1 MVREIKLPLMGQTME
16 EGTIISSKI
25 KAGQKITKGEVI
37 FEIETDKATLQME
50 SPEEG
55 IVKEILVQEGQTVP
69 VGQALATV
77 EATVESEFK
86 FKPVIKKTASMKP
99 ATDMKPGQKI
109 PLNKFRKLI
118 AEKMLQ
124 SKREIPCFYL
134 NVVVDVTDMV
144 SFREKLNQTG
154 TAKISFN
161 DLIIKA
167 IALGIAKWPIMSGR
181 FEGDSVKLADSIGI
195 GLAISIPEGL
205 VAPIVKDV
213 DKKTIQEIAQYSTA
227 LIERTRNMNLLP
239 DDLVG
244 GCMTVSNLGAFG
256 IDSFTP
262 IVVPGQCSILGVG
275 KITDSCKAS
284 DGNIS
289 IRKLMKLTLAV
300 DHRIANGAEAAQFLD
315 YVSGL
320 LQQPQK
326 LAE

>member
-25 KAGQKITKGEVI
+25 KAGQKITKGDVI

-55 IVKEILVQEGQTVP
+55 IIKEILVNEGQTIP
-69 VGQALATV
+69 VGQTL
-77 EATVESEFK
+77 ATVESESKTELK
-86 FKPVIKKTASMKP
+86 FKPVAKKTSAPKP
-99 ATDMKPGQKI
+99 QPELKLGQKVQ
-109 PLNKFRKLI
+109 LNKFRKLV

-134 NVVVDVTDMV
+134 NVVVDATELV
-144 SFREKLNQTG
+144 SFREKLNQSGG
-154 TAKISFN
+154 TKISFN

-181 FEGDSVKLADSIGI
+181 FEGDSIKLADSIGA

-205 VAPIVKDV
+205 IAPIVKDV
-213 DKKTIQEIAQYSTA
+213 DKKTIHEIAQYSTD

-239 DDLVG
+239 DDLDG
-244 GCMTVSNLGAFG
+244 GCITVSNLGAFG

-275 KITDSCKAS
+275 RISDSCKAS
-284 DGNIS
+284 DGNIT
-289 IRKLMKLTLAV
+289 INKLMKLTLAV
-300 DHRIANGAEAAQFLD
+300 DHRIANGAEAAQFLNF
-315 YVSGL
+315 VSEL
-320 LQQPQK
+320 LQDPQK